1 MTGVGKTS
9 IRRGVTVKSAGELAL
24 MREAGRIVAQVLALV
39 EQEAREGMSTGDL
52 DRLAERHIRAAGAIP
67 SFKGYH
73 GYPATLCTSINDE
86 IVHGIP
92 SDTRRLRDGDLVK
105 VDCGAIR
112 DGWHGDA
119 AVSFVVGR
127 ARNKASRLVA
137 ATREA
142 LGRGI
147 AAIRAGGRVTDIGQA
162 VEDYARSQGYQV
174 VREYCG
180 HGIGRHLHEE
190 PPVPN
195 YGPAGHGPELVPG
208 MVLAIEPML
217 NAGTWRTAPQPD
229 GWTVKTADGKLS
241 AHFEHSVAIG
251 EDGVQIL
258 TLP

>member
-1 MTGVGKTS
+1 MGKTS
-9 IRRGVTVKSAGELAL
+9 VRRGVTLKTAEQVAL
-24 MREAGRIVAQVLALV
+24 MREAGRIVAQALALV
-39 EQEAREGMSTGDL
+39 EREARVGTSTGEL
-52 DRLAERHIRAAGAIP
+52 DRLAERHIRAAGAIS

-92 SDTRRLRDGDLVK
+92 SDSRILRDGDVVK
-105 VDCGAIR
+105 VDCGAIKA
-112 DGWHGDA
+112 GWHGDA
-119 AVSFVVGR
+119 AISFVVGR
-127 ARNKASRLVA
+127 AKNRATRLVA

-142 LGRGI
+142 LNRGI
-147 AAIRAGGRVTDIGQA
+147 AAIRVGGRVTDIGQA

-180 HGIGRHLHEE
+180 HGVGRYLHEE

-195 YGPAGHGPELVPG
+195 YGPPGHGPELVPG

-217 NAGTWRTAPQPD
+217 NAGTWRTAPQAD

-251 EDGVQIL
+251 EDGVRIL